1 MKASENA
8 VNLIKRFEGCRRSPY
23 RDAGGLWTIGY
34 GHLIGDGKSLP
45 ANINRD
51 FTEEEIN
58 ALLIEDIARFERGL
72 NMCLVVPLTQNQFD
86 ACISWVFNLGI
97 AEFKKYIAPMINGD
111 DDPEE
116 VVAEM
121 IKFDHVGTKELTG
134 LKARREA
141 EKELY
146 LKD

>member
-1 MKASENA
+1 MKASQNA
-8 VNLIKRFEGCRRSPY
+8 VNLIKRFEGCRFSPY

-45 ANINRD
+45 ANINRN

-58 ALLIEDIARFERGL
+58 ALLIEDVARFERGL
-72 NMCLVVPLTQNQFD
+72 NMCLVVPVTQNQFD
-86 ACISWVFNLGI
+86 ACISWVFNLGL
-97 AEFKKYIAPMINGD
+97 AEFKKYIAPCINGG

-116 VVAEM
+116 IVAEM
-121 IKFDHVGTKELTG
+121 VKFHFVGKTSLKG
-134 LKARREA
+134 LVDRREA
-141 EKELY
+141 EKELF